1 VSTLPAD
8 APPPET
14 SPGLLAPA
22 PDVLAIAPA
31 DARLRAARRVF
42 QGTLAGTAAMTLFWL
57 YSIASQRGT
66 TLFPRYNIDGQ
77 TIGSVLAGFLFFWIF
92 WGFVWYLIKRAVLR
106 RWVGFSPDE
115 LRLVFRSRMNE
126 PFEVSDLVARHSE
139 RRIRITDMI
148 GRRGRFVILG
158 FAGFSYV
165 YRRLSA
171 SPEPGFLTLGLQDG
185 LFEAVVFSWV
195 ALALYYSDGWLARMF
210 YGAQSRVMDGQLA
223 RANCLLITTL
233 WSLFRFVMVPIGI
246 QLAARFPPATFATV
260 YILIWGSYLASDAFS
275 EIVGSLFGKQKLK
288 VWGIGDVNRKSI
300 AGTVGGFVGALVLC
314 VGVVM
319 ANHLPPAWLGLAV
332 AVAVSNTLLELYSPR
347 GTDDFTM
354 ATGNALL
361 CWAFGVLF
369 Y

>member
-8 APPPET
+8 APTPET
-14 SPGLLAPA
+14 SASLLDTVGDPVIVPA
-22 PDVLAIAPA
+22 E
-31 DARLRAARRVF
+31 ARLRTARRVF
-42 QGTLAGTAAMTLFWL
+42 DGTLAGTAAMTVFWL

-66 TLFPRYNIDGQ
+66 ALFPRYNIDAQ
-77 TIGSVLAGFLFFWIF
+77 TIGSVIGGFFFFWIF

-106 RWVGFSPDE
+106 RWVGFSADE
-115 LRLVFRSRMNE
+115 LRLAFRSRMNE
-126 PFEVSDLVARHSE
+126 PFEVRDLVARHSE
-139 RRIRITDMI
+139 RRIRIADMI

-165 YRRLSA
+165 YRRLSEN
-171 SPEPGFLTLGLQDG
+171 PESGFLTLGLQDG

-223 RANCLLITTL
+223 RANCLLITWL

-275 EIVGSLFGKQKLK
+275 EIVGSLFGKQKLR
-288 VWGIGDVNRKSI
+288 VRGLGDVNRKSV
-300 AGTVGGFVGALVLC
+300 AGTWACFLASFALC
-314 VGVVM
+314 VGVVL
-319 ANHLPPAWLGLAV
+319 ANHLPPAWIALAFV
-332 AVAVSNTLLELYSPR
+332 ISVSNTAFELFSPR
-347 GTDDFTM
+347 GTDDITM
-354 ATGNALL
+354 ATANALL
-361 CWAFGVLF
+361 CWAFGAIV

>member
-14 SPGLLAPA
+14 SPGLLAP
-22 PDVLAIAPA
+22 DVLAIAPA
-31 DARLRAARRVF
+31 DARLRTARRVF

-66 TLFPRYNIDGQ
+66 ALFPRYNIDGQ

-126 PFEVSDLVARHSE
+126 PFEVRDLVARHSE

-275 EIVGSLFGKQKLK
+275 EIVGSLFGKQKLR
-288 VWGIGDVNRKSI
+288 VRGLGDVNRKSV
-300 AGTVGGFVGALVLC
+300 AGTWACFLASFALCL
-314 VGVVM
+314 GVVL
-319 ANHLPPAWLGLAV
+319 ANHLPPAWILLAFV
-332 AVAVSNTLLELYSPR
+332 ISVSNTVFELFSPR
-347 GTDDFTM
+347 GTDDITM
-354 ATGNALL
+354 ATANALL
-361 CWAFGVLF
+361 CWAFGAIV